1 MEVEWRKI
9 AGAYLRYAW
18 LSTENVKP
26 PCKGVSATTVAVAKK
41 RKDKQ
46 ERRDKQREA
55 VKERTADTLRMRAAS
70 PTKAMDLQL
79 KRDMVKSICKT
90 GEVRRIEKMLNLLER
105 HKDRMDEDVYDA
117 RVNSLIV
124 HCSDACMP
132 AARARWS

>member
-1 MEVEWRKI
+1 MCHRHNTEFTKKI
-9 AGAYLRYAW
+9 G
-18 LSTENVKP
+18 KP
-26 PCKGVSATTVAVAKK
+26 SATTVAVAKK